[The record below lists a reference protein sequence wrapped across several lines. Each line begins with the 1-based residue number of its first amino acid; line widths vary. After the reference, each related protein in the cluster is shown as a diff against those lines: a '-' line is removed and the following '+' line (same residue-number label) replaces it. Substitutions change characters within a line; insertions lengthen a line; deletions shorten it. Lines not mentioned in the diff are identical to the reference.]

1 MMQLHLTMSDL
12 ILEKK
17 KNIKI
22 SVILGKS
29 EYIFLAKTLPF
40 ERETPL
46 SQYKMPP
53 YFYKNVLGWL
63 SDIPRCSL
71 GALHKTSSL
80 NLSLNAYVKGK

>member
-1 MMQLHLTMSDL
+1 MSDL

-17 KNIKI
+17 CIKN
-22 SVILGKS
+22 SVILGKN
-29 EYIFLAKTLPF
+29 EYMFLAKTLPS

-53 YFYKNVLGWL
+53 YFYKSVLGWL
-63 SDIPRCSL
+63 SDIAKCSL